1 MLYMGAVEGII
12 LSVAVRVAGHASALY
27 VCTYLYVF
35 GIYSQLHYQLNL
47 HTRKQLPRLLA
58 WDRYIPGLWEHWR
71 GFQWPV
77 RRNFQAQSCWKWP
90 LLITTVNRISSVQS
104 GIMQST
110 ICLNMVMPL
119 WFSWASNSTALSIPQ
134 GLPMFLP
141 QCRKFLECA
150 GNTNL
155 LALAA
160 QQSGLR
166 I

>member
-77 RRNFQAQSCWKWP
+77 RRNFQAQSCWMEVTATYNNCEQNFLRAVWNHAVYH
-90 LLITTVNRISSVQS
+90 LLKYGNATVI
-104 GIMQST
+104 
-110 ICLNMVMPL
+110 
-119 WFSWASNSTALSIPQ
+119 
-134 GLPMFLP
+134 
-141 QCRKFLECA
+141 
-150 GNTNL
+150 
-155 LALAA
+155 
-160 QQSGLR
+160 
-166 I
+166 